1 MTTRALF
8 ETCMNYPVYQ
18 IIFFYNF
25 VYGAM
30 QSIAQSLNG
39 FSELYE
45 REDAP
50 ELLSS
55 FYTQTDWVSYLQD
68 DPTPGWHLTWFE
80 YILAEERLVKELNER
95 QKEQILSTALKFLT
109 DDAMKEKFD
118 GRRSTI
124 LLIGRILLT
133 IDTCRATIEQFDS
146 ELPDWL
152 GEGELQYNDN
162 GRASFLVQLASE
174 HIE

>member
-1 MTTRALF
+1 MTTRALI

-18 IIFFYNF
+18 DIFFYNY

-30 QSIAQSLNG
+30 QSIVQSFNG
-39 FSELYE
+39 FSELYG

-50 ELLSS
+50 ELLSN
-55 FYTQTDWVSYLQD
+55 FYTQRDWVSYLQD

-80 YILAEERLVKELNER
+80 YILAEERLVRELNEG
-95 QKEQILSTALKFLT
+95 QKDQILSTALKFLA

-133 IDTCRATIEQFDS
+133 NDSCRASIEQFDS

-152 GEGELQYNDN
+152 REGELSLDFD
-162 GRASFLVQLASE
+162 GRASFLVQLASKY
-174 HIE
+174 IE

>member
-1 MTTRALF
+1 MRLA
-8 ETCMNYPVYQ
+8 
-18 IIFFYNF
+18 
-25 VYGAM
+25 
-30 QSIAQSLNG
+30 
-39 FSELYE
+39 
-45 REDAP
+45 
-50 ELLSS
+50 
-55 FYTQTDWVSYLQD
+55 
-68 DPTPGWHLTWFE
+68 WFE

-133 IDTCRATIEQFDS
+133 NDTCRATIEQFDG

-162 GRASFLVQLASE
+162 GRASFLVQLAE
-174 HIE
+174 AYIGRQDGA